1 MANNQYVNKVVFGND
16 TLIDLSGDTVYVG
29 ALLSG
34 YTAHDASGAPINGGI
49 QYRTGL
55 DLVLGFENNGTYGIT
70 VPFGCYSQGT
80 LMVPG
85 IKMSIPASGTTNS
98 FYIDFP
104 NNSAPVSEN
113 DWTRVTFSVDSN
125 GDSNISSVAIA
136 ANGVSF

>member
-1 MANNQYVNKVVFGND
+1 MASNPYVNKVVFGND
-16 TLIDLSGDTVYVG
+16 TLIDLSSDTVYPG
-29 ALLSG
+29 ALLQG
-34 YTAHDASGAPINGGI
+34 YTAHNASGAPINGGV
-49 QYRTGL
+49 QYKNGL
-55 DLVLGFENNGTYGIT
+55 DLILKFENNGTYGIT

-104 NNSAPVSEN
+104 DNTSPQSDNE
-113 DWTRVTFSVDSN
+113 WTRVTFSIDSN
-125 GDSNISSVAIA
+125 GNATFNDDLTA